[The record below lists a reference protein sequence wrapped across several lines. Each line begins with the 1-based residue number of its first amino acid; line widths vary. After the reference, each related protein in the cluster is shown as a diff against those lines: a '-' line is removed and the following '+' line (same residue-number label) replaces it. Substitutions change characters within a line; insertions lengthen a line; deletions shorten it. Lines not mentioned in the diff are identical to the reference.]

1 MDEQLR
7 EILGDVGGLAVP
19 VAGITA
25 DQDLYAAGLTSY
37 ATVSVMLAI
46 EEVFGV
52 EFPDRLLK
60 RETFRSIHALREV
73 LATLKDDDLAA

>member
-7 EILGDVGGLAVP
+7 EILADVGGLAMPAAELAV
-19 VAGITA
+19 
-25 DQDLYAAGLTSY
+25 DQDLYAAGLTSF

-46 EEVFGV
+46 EEAFAV

-60 RETFRSIHALREV
+60 RETFSSIVALRRV
-73 LATLKDDDLAA
+73 IATLRDDHLAA